1 MFHVPGGTPAGR
13 ADRPGVGLT
22 VVSWWPPTPAPY
34 RAAAPTTG
42 GAADVHMDLA
52 THRVRIESADV
63 DAVLLADTLA
73 QAGDTAVSV

>member
-1 MFHVPGGTPAGR
+1 
-13 ADRPGVGLT
+13 
-22 VVSWWPPTPAPY
+22 
-34 RAAAPTTG
+34 
-42 GAADVHMDLA
+42 MDLA